1 MQWSPHQRL
10 QGLGPRPKGILCPE
24 TGEWVPLPFDFRDE
38 AAAPFSEWW
47 AAAQKDD
54 RVTSLMQGME
64 VVFYDLEKEELNGR
78 IGHTKWPV
86 PEAVVRRGRIPVRV
100 DDNVMSMA
108 ATKLETV
115 CRWAAEGRPL
125 QDVPSDW
132 SRMSSEGEDEG
143 DDQDEPDS
151 HA

>member
-1 MQWSPHQRL
+1 
-10 QGLGPRPKGILCPE
+10 
-24 TGEWVPLPFDFRDE
+24 
-38 AAAPFSEWW
+38 
-47 AAAQKDD
+47 
-54 RVTSLMQGME
+54 MQGME
-64 VVFYDLEKEELNGR
+64 VVLHNLEREGPNGR
-78 IGHTKWPV
+78 IGHIKWPF
-86 PEAVVRRGRIPVRV
+86 PAAVARRWRIPVRV

-108 ATKLETV
+108 ATNLETV